1 MKTTITLLL
10 CSLLIGC
17 QATNT
22 NTLSVP
28 ITVMPVDEKKA
39 NENVVYQI
47 MKPVLCTSTKNA
59 KTGINKAEEKAFA
72 AWTSLSQDFQVVML
86 INREKETITLLEY
99 VGNDLAC
106 FLSVGR
112 DIYIT
117 DAPQLPTKGR
127 NIGFKLEK

>member
-28 ITVMPVDEKKA
+28 ITEKA
-39 NENVVYQI
+39 NENVVYQM

-106 FLSVGR
+106 FLSIGR

-127 NIGFKLEK
+127 NIGFRLEK

>member
-28 ITVMPVDEKKA
+28 ITEKA

-106 FLSVGR
+106 FLSIGR

-127 NIGFKLEK
+127 NIGFRLEK

>member
-28 ITVMPVDEKKA
+28 ITEKA

-47 MKPVLCTSTKNA
+47 MMKPVLCTSTKNA